1 MFSKDQRVLKKD
13 FEILKEDLEALKE
26 DLEVF
31 RKDQGLSRRE
41 WKQHSPPSEKLMRC
55 AFTHNRY
62 LNLLFMGFLCESNS
76 CLPQAGEL
84 IFPTKARGSASLSL
98 YAVGNEEPNYLNY
111 QYE

>member
-13 FEILKEDLEALKE
+13 FEILKE

-62 LNLLFMGFLCESNS
+62 LNPIHG
-76 CLPQAGEL
+76 
-84 IFPTKARGSASLSL
+84 IF
-98 YAVGNEEPNYLNY
+98 V
-111 QYE
+111 

>member
-13 FEILKEDLEALKE
+13 FEILKK

-62 LNLLFMGFLCESNS
+62 LNLLFMGFLYINRQTMVEWFKEQWNNIR
-76 CLPQAGEL
+76 LKTQRRFKL
-84 IFPTKARGSASLSL
+84 
-98 YAVGNEEPNYLNY
+98 
-111 QYE
+111 

>member
-1 MFSKDQRVLKKD
+1 
-13 FEILKEDLEALKE
+13 
-26 DLEVF
+26 
-31 RKDQGLSRRE
+31 
-41 WKQHSPPSEKLMRC
+41 
-55 AFTHNRY
+55 
-62 LNLLFMGFLCESNS
+62 MGFLCESNS

>member
-13 FEILKEDLEALKE
+13 FEILKKN
-26 DLEVF
+26 LEVF

-98 YAVGNEEPNYLNY
+98 YAAGNEEPNYLNY

>member
-13 FEILKEDLEALKE
+13 FEILKE

-41 WKQHSPPSEKLMRC
+41 WKQHSPPSEKLMR
-55 AFTHNRY
+55 
-62 LNLLFMGFLCESNS
+62 SNS